1 MEHLGVDYTLSTYA
15 SEGGNFGFFTTNEMA
30 KRLNSKIYAESERL
44 GVKWILGGECGHM
57 WRVMNQYMDTWNGPA
72 DWLEVPVS
80 PITGTKFENAASTK
94 MIHIIEFTA
103 DLIHHNKL
111 KFDKSRNDD
120 LVVTFHDSCNTSRGM
135 GILDEPREIIKA
147 VCNNFYEMPEET
159 IREKTLCCG
168 GGAGLNAGENM
179 ELRMRG
185 GFPRAEAVR
194 SVRDRFGVNTL
205 ANICAIDR
213 VVLPP
218 LMDYWVPGTRVTGVH
233 ELVANALILD
243 ENDHRT
249 LNMRLEDL
257 PQKEE
262 PANAEVSE

>member
-1 MEHLGVDYTLSTYA
+1 
-15 SEGGNFGFFTTNEMA
+15 
-30 KRLNSKIYAESERL
+30 
-44 GVKWILGGECGHM
+44 
-57 WRVMNQYMDTWNGPA
+57 
-72 DWLEVPVS
+72 
-80 PITGTKFENAASTK
+80 
-94 MIHIIEFTA
+94 
-103 DLIHHNKL
+103 
-111 KFDKSRNDD
+111 
-120 LVVTFHDSCNTSRGM
+120 M